1 MKTIVI
7 TGGTS
12 GLGQVLARAYLE
24 RGERVVV
31 VSRDAGKGEE
41 YLRRAEQDGH
51 GGRAFFYAA
60 DLSLVSENQRVV
72 AEIKSAF
79 PVVDALVLCARFFR
93 SYRRVTSEG
102 IEHHLALFSLSRYLA
117 GPGNH
122 MARIHWDDL
131 ELERGYDGWEA
142 MFQGGR
148 LNDLLGVHFDTEHQ
162 ERGIRYVLL
171 FPGNIAGRFVGE
183 FDPVMTVRAEA
194 MRRAGTPIEGGVRL
208 VSALIDSPPS
218 ETLSAFQ
225 ERRPISVRG
234 GTFDPDDA
242 KRLHGITQGLIQ
254 RAGQGALQ
262 SLPALPTEREALI
275 VPRSEGSFHA
285 HSIRLHHPRHHTGC
299 GRRGGRYR

>member
-12 GLGQVLARAYLE
+12 GLGQALAHTYLE
-24 RGERVVV
+24 RGDRVVV
-31 VSRDAGKGEE
+31 VSRDAGKGET
-41 YLRRAEQDGH
+41 YLRQAKKDGH
-51 GGRAFFYAA
+51 GGRAFFIEA

-72 AEIKSAF
+72 EEVKSDF

-102 IEHHLALFSLSRYLA
+102 IEHHLALFYLSRYLLSHGLAECLEKAPEPVVVNVA

-122 MARIHWDDL
+122 MVPIHWDDL
-131 ELERGYDGWEA
+131 ELERGYDGWDA
-142 MFQGGR
+142 MLLGGR

-171 FPGNIAGRFVGE
+171 FPGNIAGGFVGE
-183 FDPVMTVRAEA
+183 FHPVMTVRAEE
-194 MRRAGTPIEGGVRL
+194 MRRAGAPIQGGVRL

-225 ERRPISVRG
+225 ERRPLNVRG
-234 GTFDPDDA
+234 GSTFDPDDA
-242 KRLHGITQGLIQ
+242 KRLHDITQDLIQ
-254 RAGQGALQ
+254 RAGRGA
-262 SLPALPTEREALI
+262 P
-275 VPRSEGSFHA
+275 
-285 HSIRLHHPRHHTGC
+285 
-299 GRRGGRYR
+299 